1 MAVETLSNITQNEV
15 EYARMCTL
23 LKSELDWQSRE
34 TNARRSGIKEGR
46 EEGRKEVLQLF
57 EQGLSVDEIRERLK
71 G

>member
-46 EEGRKEVLQLF
+46 EEVLQLF